1 MPSSRAGG
9 RRPSHTNLGT
19 PPRDDPPPSRPR
31 TPPRIAVAALVVAAP
46 ILAPSASGAG
56 PAQESPSSP
65 DAGGHPRDVEV
76 DARRRPAGDQ
86 RDVAGSLTD
95 ISAEVQNQVAAVTAA
110 RAAAADADAAVAA
123 ADAAVAATES
133 RITELNAQTDQVVV
147 DSFINPPSEDAI
159 ETLAA
164 PTLAESAVRQSI
176 LDRQTDANVSALD
189 QLEAAEAQ
197 LDAEQAAQEDAV
209 ETAEQ
214 RAAEADQALEDLV
227 ATQSDQTLFVLAVQ
241 DRLAANLAEASA
253 VESIDPAAAA
263 AIRAREGELATLLA
277 SVVSDREQRA
287 AEAALQQAM
296 ADAAAR
302 AAAQAA
308 ERPSSSG
315 RVSLGPASGNLSD
328 VACPGGGSI
337 TVDSSMASNLAAM
350 LDAAA
355 ADGNNLCGGGYRD
368 PSAQIALRRANCGSS
383 DYAIYEAP
391 SSACSPPTAPPGT
404 SNHEQGTAIDFTC
417 NGGGT
422 LSRSSPCFSWLEANA
437 AGYGF
442 YNLPS
447 EPWHWSNDGT

>member
-1 MPSSRAGG
+1 M
-9 RRPSHTNLGT
+9 
-19 PPRDDPPPSRPR
+19 
-31 TPPRIAVAALVVAAP
+31 
-46 ILAPSASGAG
+46 
-56 PAQESPSSP
+56 
-65 DAGGHPRDVEV
+65 
-76 DARRRPAGDQ
+76 
-86 RDVAGSLTD
+86 
-95 ISAEVQNQVAAVTAA
+95 
-110 RAAAADADAAVAA
+110 
-123 ADAAVAATES
+123 AATES

-176 LDRQTDANVSALD
+176 LDRQTNANVSALD

-209 ETAEQ
+209 ETAER

-263 AIRAREGELATLLA
+263 TIRAREGELATLLA

-287 AEAALQQAM
+287 AQAALQQAM

-422 LSRSSPCFSWLEANA
+422 LSRSSPCFSWLTANA